1 MIDLFLHFLA
11 PACALLLVPLF
22 FIMLLAGCAAPAENR
37 RPFGENLLR
46 SFFFAL
52 KVGLPLAVLLA
63 AAGSWW
69 LTSHVTA
76 PAGQTGQS
84 LQVRP

>member
-22 FIMLLAGCAAPAENR
+22 FITLLAGCAAPAENR

-52 KVGLPLAVLLA
+52 KVGLPLAILLA
-63 AAGSWW
+63 GLGTWW
-69 LTSHVTA
+69 LTSHVAA
-76 PAGQTGQS
+76 PDGRTGQS
-84 LQVRP
+84 LQTRP